1 MVDLD
6 KRARHVQPELN
17 RFDCLRRPRGTYRY
31 PGPAL
36 SALTARLTVLL
47 SNGTVLLGDGV
58 TSLILGQVTTVAAAP
73 VDVLFKAQL
82 AA

>member
-1 MVDLD
+1 
-6 KRARHVQPELN
+6 
-17 RFDCLRRPRGTYRY
+17 
-31 PGPAL
+31 L